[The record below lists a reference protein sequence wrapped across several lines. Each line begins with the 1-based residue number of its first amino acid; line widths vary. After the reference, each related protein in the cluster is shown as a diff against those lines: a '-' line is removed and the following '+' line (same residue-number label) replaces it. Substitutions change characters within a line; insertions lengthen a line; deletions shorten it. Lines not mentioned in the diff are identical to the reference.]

1 MLNVIYDPNL
11 YLLLLAA
18 YVVGFV
24 DTEDPASAH
33 VGWNRI
39 SDLGFWCSFGLV
51 ATLFVTH
58 GLTGGVASLA
68 GAWAASIIGLRRG
81 VLAQRNSLWETAL
94 WTMSLEA
101 IVAATGVGAMSQPEP
116 APASLPARKPV
127 RATIRPARQPARTA
141 DRPDRLWQ
149 LPALA
154 SLLPNRGRRLTIMGI
169 AMDVATCFV
178 VVSALSLLVR

>member
-24 DTEDPASAH
+24 DTEEPAGAH

-39 SDLGFWCSFGLV
+39 SDLAFWCSFGLAV
-51 ATLFVTH
+51 TLFVTH
-58 GLTGGVASLA
+58 GLAGGAASLA

-94 WTMSLEA
+94 WTMSLES
-101 IVAATGVGAMSQPEP
+101 IVAGTGATAAPQPEP
-116 APASLPARKPV
+116 APLPLPARRPA
-127 RATIRPARQPARTA
+127 RATIRPARQPATTA
-141 DRPDRLWQ
+141 HRPSRLWQ

-178 VVSALSLLVR
+178 IVSALSLLVR